1 MKHRNVSLAAL
12 ALILC
17 MQSSHGEWI
26 MSGPM
31 NIPLSPVCHGRKSID
46 IDSDGRVD
54 LSFYSYYYI
63 TMDEPTSGGGGGIGI
78 SDTHGNY
85 IWSCQGTPQPF
96 RFRAFYP
103 CPESSESLWVKGYA
117 GISCYGENY
126 LDGTWSGW
134 TGLWSDTDVGNIG
147 VLYHDSAERLHL
159 AWIRL
164 LLPDDRPF
172 PTPIIMDWVYESEA
186 FPEPTA
192 SQPVKLVSSNQ
203 IEVTYSGLHKG
214 LPYILEE
221 THDLTTGVWTT
232 SKVFTADSGTLI
244 ETYDIDSQCAFWR
257 MRRTE

>member
-1 MKHRNVSLAAL
+1 MKHRNVSLATV

-17 MQSSHGEWI
+17 MESSHGEWV

-31 NIPLSPVCHGRKSID
+31 NISLPPVAPGRHSID

-54 LSFYSYYYI
+54 LTFYFYYYI
-63 TMDEPTSGGGGGIGI
+63 TMDVPTSGGGGGIGI

-96 RFRAFYP
+96 WFIGLYP
-103 CPESSESLWVKGYA
+103 WPESSESLWVKGPA

-126 LDGTWSGW
+126 LDGTWTGW

-147 VLYHDSAERLHL
+147 VLYHDSTQRLHL

-172 PTPIIMDWVYESEA
+172 PIPIIMDWAYESEP
-186 FPEPTA
+186 FSEPSA
-192 SQPVKLVSSNQ
+192 SQVAKVVSSNQ
-203 IEVTYSGLHKG
+203 IELTYSGLHKG
-214 LPYILEE
+214 LRYILEE
-221 THDLTTGVWTT
+221 TDDLTTGTWTT
-232 SKVFTADSGTLI
+232 SKVFNADSGTLI
-244 ETYDIDSQCAFWR
+244 ETNDMDSQCGFWR